1 MLGDFTEVQAILKS
15 TFSSVPIL
23 DTKGR
28 VVNPAYPKT
37 SPDQI
42 LVQGILESDAVAS
55 ISLRHPKADVDGVS
69 FRWIITGTEGEIE
82 VIIPQ
87 SNWQFGNPKRT
98 LKLRIGT
105 NEAQNVEFLSNDD
118 LEGKVPAVAANIAR
132 QYRAFAKGDTEVV
145 ATFESALKTHQLL
158 DRILGAAG
166 WESV

>member
-15 TFSSVPIL
+15 TISSVSIL
-23 DTKGR
+23 DSKGT

-42 LVQGILESDAVAS
+42 LVQGVLESDAVVS
-55 ISLRHPKADVDGVS
+55 ISLRNPKADVDGVS
-69 FRWIITGTEGEIE
+69 FRWIISGTEGEME

-105 NEAQNVEFLSNDD
+105 DEAQNVDFLSNDE

-145 ATFESALKTHQLL
+145 ATFESALKTHRLL
-158 DRILGAAG
+158 DRILEAAG